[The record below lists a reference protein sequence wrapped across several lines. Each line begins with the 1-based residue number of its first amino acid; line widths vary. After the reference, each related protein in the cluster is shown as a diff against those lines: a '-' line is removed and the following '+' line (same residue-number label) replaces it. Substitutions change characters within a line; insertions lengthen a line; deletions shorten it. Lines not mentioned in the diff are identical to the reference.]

1 MKTVMDYDL
10 KVDQTLCL
18 TYTGCAVEYNEF
30 CSAAIIARSFGINY
44 IDRSHSIERNKSGQ
58 KSV

>member
-1 MKTVMDYDL
+1 MDYDL